1 MEYTLSRIAGGRYR
15 ENPRSVIFLET
26 GLLFASG
33 STGIPLCKSCQG
45 ALSDSILKRFLFNGA
60 GALLAFV
67 LVLAV
72 SSSEAYGQEV
82 PHEALR
88 EAFAA
93 GDAQGVLATATERVE
108 VSLLGS
114 SSQYSRSQAIYVLQK
129 FFKDHPP
136 RRFVWR
142 ESSTEEQN
150 RFLMGRYWH
159 ETSKQPLPVILR
171 LSRAEEGWQLQEV
184 RIGRQ

>member
-1 MEYTLSRIAGGRYR
+1 M
-15 ENPRSVIFLET
+15 IFLES

-33 STGIPLCKSCQG
+33 PIGIPLCKSCQG
-45 ALSDSILKRFLFNGA
+45 ALSDSILKRIPFNGA
-60 GALLAFV
+60 GALLVFLFV
-67 LVLAV
+67 LAA

-82 PHEALR
+82 GHGALR

-93 GDAQGVLATATERVE
+93 GDAQRVLATAAKRVE

-136 RRFVWR
+136 RRFRWR

-159 ETSKQPLPVILR
+159 EASKQPLPVILR